1 MYLKATAP
9 QQQRAQRRAQQP
21 AYASPEIVKTK
32 LDRTSAEVKRNYRSG
47 PLYPE
52 ATFGK
57 QLDDVVGGKPLD
69 DTTKEIIR
77 RLGVTPLEYFTQQND
92 KHAPGKPLPAP
103 VLEKL
108 KELDKVSL
116 ALPVSGGGSMGL
128 GMITPNMA
136 RAQRLWNAIQPR
148 QNSQTTMPNSTAPI
162 ASSNAGVK
170 LRGAIIGNE
179 SGGDYNIVNPDSG
192 AIGIGQVMPA
202 NVPSWT
208 AKFYGRQLTPAQFRN
223 NKAAQDA
230 VVNGQLQEYYDQEI
244 KAGYPQNIAVRRAAS
259 TWYSG
264 QARLYD
270 SNKAETYNGR
280 RYPSIREYTTDI
292 LNRFLRGN

>member
-1 MYLKATAP
+1 
-9 QQQRAQRRAQQP
+9 
-21 AYASPEIVKTK
+21 
-32 LDRTSAEVKRNYRSG
+32 
-47 PLYPE
+47 
-52 ATFGK
+52 
-57 QLDDVVGGKPLD
+57 
-69 DTTKEIIR
+69 
-77 RLGVTPLEYFTQQND
+77 
-92 KHAPGKPLPAP
+92 
-103 VLEKL
+103 
-108 KELDKVSL
+108 
-116 ALPVSGGGSMGL
+116 MGL